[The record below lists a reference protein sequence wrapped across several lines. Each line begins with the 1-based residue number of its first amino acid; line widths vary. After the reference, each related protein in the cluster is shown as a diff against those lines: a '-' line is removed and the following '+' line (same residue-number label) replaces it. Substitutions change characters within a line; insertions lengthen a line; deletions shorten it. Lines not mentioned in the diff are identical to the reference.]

1 MNQLLE
7 KAVEAVRQMP
17 PDDQEK
23 IARLMLSLA
32 EGDQSPE
39 QTDPAHL
46 PDILES
52 LAQLRRGEFASD
64 ADIETA
70 FRRFG
75 S

>member
-32 EGDQSPE
+32 DATS
-39 QTDPAHL
+39 
-46 PDILES
+46 
-52 LAQLRRGEFASD
+52 RRNRP
-64 ADIETA
+64 I
-70 FRRFG
+70 RRTFPIFWKV
-75 S
+75 